1 MANVDETVRAYGAAW
16 LEVDEAERRRLLQSA
31 WSEDGIYQDPTANV
45 VGREALIRHIA
56 DFHKRLPGTTIIFA
70 SGVDH
75 HHGKF
80 HFLGKMIGP
89 DRQVTVEGRD
99 FGEFDVDGRYM
110 PHCGL
115 LWSPPTT
122 SGRRLVSEANN
133 RPRRTSAHGPRR
145 TFDLAL
151 TMSAL
156 YPH

>member
-89 DRQVTVEGRD
+89 DRQVTSKVVISANSMSMVVICRIVGF
-99 FGEFDVDGRYM
+99 FGH
-110 PHCGL
+110 PHHFR
-115 LWSPPTT
+115 SPT
-122 SGRRLVSEANN
+122 S
-133 RPRRTSAHGPRR
+133 
-145 TFDLAL
+145 
-151 TMSAL
+151 
-156 YPH
+156 